1 MSNFTRGDIYY
12 VDAYPVVG
20 HEQQPGRPAVIV
32 SNDKNNE
39 HSSVLEMVY
48 LTTAAKTSLP
58 THVTIRSAPRVSTV
72 LCEQVH
78 SVDTSRVK
86 DYCGRCTE
94 QELQAIDTA
103 LLISLGLNMGGSPEP
118 QPVEQEPVVPS
129 GDAAELIAVKAQLD
143 LMRQMYDELLQRK
156 VRCDFE

>member
-12 VDAYPVVG
+12 VDAYPTVG

-58 THVTIRSAPRVSTV
+58 THVTICSAPRVSTV

-78 SVDTSRVK
+78 SIDTSRVK
-86 DYCGRCTE
+86 DFCGRCTE
-94 QELQAIDTA
+94 QELQAIDMA
-103 LLISLGLNMGGSPEP
+103 LLISLGLNMGGGHPICNLTSRSRSRR
-118 QPVEQEPVVPS
+118 PVMLPS
-129 GDAAELIAVKAQLD
+129 
-143 LMRQMYDELLQRK
+143 
-156 VRCDFE
+156 

>member
-1 MSNFTRGDIYY
+1 M
-12 VDAYPVVG
+12 VG
-20 HEQQPGRPAVIV
+20 HEQQSGRPAVIV

-103 LLISLGLNMGGSPEP
+103 LLISLGLNMGGVLPNRSRSNKNPSYR
-118 QPVEQEPVVPS
+118 PVMLPS
-129 GDAAELIAVKAQLD
+129 
-143 LMRQMYDELLQRK
+143 
-156 VRCDFE
+156 

>member
-1 MSNFTRGDIYY
+1 MGIFCRGDIYY

-58 THVTIRSAPRVSTV
+58 THVTIHSAPRVSTV

-78 SVDTSRVK
+78 SIDTSRVK
-86 DYCGRCTE
+86 DFCGHCTK

-103 LLISLGLNMGGSPEP
+103 LLISLGLNMGGGSPDPQPEEPEP
-118 QPVEQEPVVPS
+118 AAQAN
-129 GDAAELIAVKAQLD
+129 DAAELIAVRAQLD
-143 LMRQMYDELLQRK
+143 LLRQMYNDLLQCK
-156 VRCDFE
+156 A

>member
-78 SVDTSRVK
+78 SIDTSRVK

-103 LLISLGLNMGGSPEP
+103 LLISLGLNMGGGSPDP
-118 QPVEQEPVVPS
+118 VPVEPVAPS
-129 GDAAELIAVKAQLD
+129 CDATELIAVKAQLD
-143 LMRQMYDELLQRK
+143 LMRQMYDDLLQRK
-156 VRCDFE
+156 V